1 MWHILILRVSV
12 AYDTIMKLTVSKDF
26 GLISGEA
33 DCVGMFTGV
42 DAAQTYRAMVS
53 QVVPWTWKNA

>member
-1 MWHILILRVSV
+1 
-12 AYDTIMKLTVSKDF
+12 MKLTVSKDF

-33 DCVGMFTGV
+33 DRVGMFTGV

-53 QVVPWTWKNA
+53 QGIPGIWKTA